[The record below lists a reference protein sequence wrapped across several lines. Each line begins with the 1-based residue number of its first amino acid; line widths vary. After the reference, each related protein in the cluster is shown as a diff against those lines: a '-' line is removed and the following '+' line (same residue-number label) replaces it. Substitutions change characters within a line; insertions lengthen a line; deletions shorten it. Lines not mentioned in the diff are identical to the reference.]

1 MDYLF
6 TLKYRLPEQES
17 DLDALAERLGSGGCD
32 DALLGLGQPGR
43 LALEFTRDADS
54 AQAALLSAMA
64 DVKAAIPGATLV
76 EAAPDFVGLSDV
88 AQVLGLT
95 RQNMHKLMNKYRHSF
110 PAPVHEGSTTI
121 WRLAQ
126 VLSWLQAKGGYA
138 LQDSLVEL
146 AQATMQVNLARDA
159 AIAAALPADIVAMLR

>member
-17 DLDALAERLGSGGCD
+17 DLDTLAERLGSGGCD

-43 LALEFTRDADS
+43 LALEFTRDADG
-54 AQAALLSAMA
+54 ARAALLSAMA

-159 AIAAALPADIVAMLR
+159 ALAAPLPADLVAMLR

>member
-54 AQAALLSAMA
+54 ARAALLSAMA

-121 WRLAQ
+121 WRLTQ

-159 AIAAALPADIVAMLR
+159 ALAAPLPADLVAMLR

>member
-43 LALEFTRDADS
+43 LALEFTRDAGS
-54 AQAALLSAMA
+54 AQMALLSAMA

-95 RQNMHKLMNKYRHSF
+95 RQNMHKLMNRYRHSF
-110 PAPVHEGSTTI
+110 PSPVHEGRTTI

-126 VLSWLQAKGGYA
+126 IRSWLHAKGSYD
-138 LQDSLVEL
+138 LEDSLIEL
-146 AQATMQVNLARDA
+146 SQATMQVNIAKDA
-159 AIAAALPADIVAMLR
+159 AMAAPLPVDIVALLR